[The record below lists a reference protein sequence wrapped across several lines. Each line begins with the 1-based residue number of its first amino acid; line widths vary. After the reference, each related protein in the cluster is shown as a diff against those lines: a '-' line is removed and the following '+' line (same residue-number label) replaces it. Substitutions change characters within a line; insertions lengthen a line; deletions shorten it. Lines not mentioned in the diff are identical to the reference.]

1 MVAARPD
8 SCWNAADSRTG
19 RESSGHSE
27 STAAGSVLEFPW
39 AAAIWLH
46 GARRRYVE
54 AAAIILGPRG
64 GERTQGRYTVRAKL
78 GLTPYTANVPNR
90 TTTCT
95 ETSENRIDRPT
106 ASPTPTG
113 PPLAL
118 NP

>member
-19 RESSGHSE
+19 RESSRHSE
-27 STAAGSVLEFPW
+27 PLRVRCWISMGGC
-39 AAAIWLH
+39 IWLH